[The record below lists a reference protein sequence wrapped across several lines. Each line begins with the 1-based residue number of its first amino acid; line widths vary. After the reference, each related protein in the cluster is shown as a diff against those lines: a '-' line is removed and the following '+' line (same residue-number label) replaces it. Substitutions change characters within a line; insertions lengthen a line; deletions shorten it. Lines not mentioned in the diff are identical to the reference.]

1 MAIGMLHVATL
12 EKARPKLSEDLT
24 ESFDLCQN
32 NRCTLARYEKRGP
45 YPPPCMSG
53 KQHIEGRRGSVHDTA
68 PVTTGSPQPPRLL
81 NRE

>member
-45 YPPPCMSG
+45 YPPPHSITSSASIDG
-53 KQHIEGRRGSVHDTA
+53 SFVPTIPLTKSRRRIAS
-68 PVTTGSPQPPRLL
+68 S
-81 NRE
+81 